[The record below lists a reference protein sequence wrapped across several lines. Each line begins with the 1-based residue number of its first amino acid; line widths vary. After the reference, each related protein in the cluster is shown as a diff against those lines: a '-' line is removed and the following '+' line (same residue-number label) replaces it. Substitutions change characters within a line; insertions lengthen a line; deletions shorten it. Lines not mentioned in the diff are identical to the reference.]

1 MRAVTLLLC
10 FALGACAG
18 VTRFSGDPEP
28 AAMSAPVAA
37 APPAA
42 AAAAAPPPAGPPAPS
57 GPRDVTEAK
66 VICWG
71 KVEREKRLRSIDQ
84 RIAFVER
91 CVADQ
96 MKAN

>member
-10 FALGACAG
+10 LALGACAG

-42 AAAAAPPPAGPPAPS
+42 AAAAPAAPPAPS

>member
-1 MRAVTLLLC
+1 MRALLLLLLLC
-10 FALGACAG
+10 LPLAACAG
-18 VTRFSGDPEP
+18 LTRMAGDPEP
-28 AAMSAPVAA
+28 SAMSEPAAA

-42 AAAAAPPPAGPPAPS
+42 SAAPTAPS

-71 KVEREKRLRSIDQ
+71 KVEREKQRVRTIDQ
-84 RIAFVER
+84 RIAYVEK

-96 MKAN
+96 MRGN